1 MVKRIFVSGRDEVFL
16 LRFFLI
22 LFFCLSPCCRNK
34 QEPASDHSPSDRAFS
49 ADTTLPRTEFRE
61 SQGSF
66 ADPVSDAALSSLALI
81 DTDTD
86 RLRNA
91 TLIEKMWLARQKGLS
106 RDSVAANRAEQ
117 RVVPIIQ
124 VSGEV
129 NFGSVE
135 VNGQKVQVLNVANAG
150 KCDLLIS
157 WIDLPYGFS
166 TKAGSALVV
175 PCEQR
180 KAISIQFT
188 PLVPRQ
194 YKGAIYIRSN
204 ANNGTLR
211 VDCCGTGIASSATTR
226 EDLTELSGSLTSE
239 SRAHQATAMAPKS
252 SLDSAEV
259 DGNHPSFSPVVP
271 SNLSSSA
278 PLLEVGKR
286 YAVSVQFADY
296 SAAPPIAQHSLHGG
310 WVRGFWLAVQIP
322 RTQLRTR
329 IRLFGVDAQFDP
341 VIGVKQVPDGPYLRP
356 LGEYTSYSDNLGRGG
371 DETCVIGGT
380 GRFYIRIYHC
390 DDSELLRGTCYILV
404 EPGES
409 RQ

>member
-1 MVKRIFVSGRDEVFL
+1 MVTNIFVSGRDEVCL

-22 LFFCLSPCCRNK
+22 LFFCLSPCCRSK

-49 ADTTLPRTEFRE
+49 ADTVLPGIEFRE
-61 SQGSF
+61 SEGSF
-66 ADPVSDAALSSLALI
+66 ADRFPDTVPPSLASAE
-81 DTDTD
+81 TVT
-86 RLRNA
+86 LRSP
-91 TLIEKMWLARQKGLS
+91 TLIEKMWLARQKGMS
-106 RDSVAANRAEQ
+106 RDSVAANKAEQ
-117 RVVPIIQ
+117 RVVPVIQ

-129 NFGSVE
+129 NFGLVE

-150 KCDLLIS
+150 KCDLVIS

-166 TKAGSALVV
+166 TKSGSALVV
-175 PCEQR
+175 PSEQR
-180 KAISIQFT
+180 RAIPIQFT

-211 VDCCGTGIASSATTR
+211 INCRGTGVSSSA
-226 EDLTELSGSLTSE
+226 
-239 SRAHQATAMAPKS
+239 APS
-252 SLDSAEV
+252 HLDSTEV
-259 DGNHPSFSPVVP
+259 VRNDPSFSLIVP
-271 SNLSSSA
+271 SNLPSSA

-286 YAVSVQFADY
+286 YSVSVQTADF
-296 SAAPPIAQHSLHGG
+296 SPAAPIEHHSLHGG

-341 VIGVKQVPDGPYLRP
+341 VIGVKKGPDGPYLHP
-356 LGEYTSYSDNLGRGG
+356 LGGYTTYCDNLGRGA
-371 DETCVIGGT
+371 DETCVIEGT

-390 DDSELLRGTCYILV
+390 DDSEVPRGICYIVV

>member
-1 MVKRIFVSGRDEVFL
+1 MVRSIFVSGRDKGFL

-22 LFFCLSPCCRNK
+22 LFFCLSPCCRSK
-34 QEPASDHSPSDRAFS
+34 QEPASVHSTSERAFS
-49 ADTTLPRTEFRE
+49 ADTALPGIEFRE
-61 SQGSF
+61 SEG
-66 ADPVSDAALSSLALI
+66 SLADRFP
-81 DTDTD
+81 DTAPPSLASAETVT
-86 RLRNA
+86 LRSPS
-91 TLIEKMWLARQKGLS
+91 LIEKMWLARQQGRS
-106 RDSVAANRAEQ
+106 RDSVAASSAEQ
-117 RVVPIIQ
+117 TIFPIIQ

-135 VNGQKVQVLNVANAG
+135 VNGQKVQVLNVANSG
-150 KCDLLIS
+150 KCDLVIS

-175 PCEQR
+175 PCQQR
-180 KAISIQFT
+180 KAIPIQFT

-211 VDCCGTGIASSATTR
+211 INCRGTGVASSAVP
-226 EDLTELSGSLTSE
+226 S
-239 SRAHQATAMAPKS
+239 H
-252 SLDSAEV
+252 LDSTV
-259 DGNHPSFSPVVP
+259 VVRNDPSFSLIVP

-286 YAVSVQFADY
+286 YAVSVQSADY

-310 WVRGFWLAVQIP
+310 WVRGVWLAVQIP

-341 VIGVKQVPDGPYLRP
+341 VLGVKKGADGPYLRP
-356 LGEYTSYSDNLGRGG
+356 LGEYTTYCDNLGRGG